1 MKQQNYSRRKEVS
14 REEPSNG
21 KTNLLLLVIAVLLLL
36 IIIVLFNKD
45 ALAGIIKPLN
55 GNSQASAEN
64 PIIERVDEPSFEM
77 SLEDALDPDEFLAV
91 EDENIE
97 NQNEEVDEA
106 MSDVADSQSIRTP
119 LYFLKTVGDESS
131 IVTGA
136 IRNIHYSDLP
146 LAASIK
152 QLLLKPNA
160 MEMNNGFFT
169 LIPENSVLLSIE
181 VTDKIAYLNF
191 NEDFQFNSLGRE
203 GYLAQVKQIVYT
215 ATEIEG
221 VDKVQ
226 ILIEGKRLEFLG
238 ADGIYIGEPLSRED
252 LDI

>member
-1 MKQQNYSRRKEVS
+1 MKQQNYSGRKDVS
-14 REEPSNG
+14 REETTNG
-21 KTNLLLLVIAVLLLL
+21 KTNLLLLIIAMLLLL
-36 IIIVLFNKD
+36 IVIVLFNKD
-45 ALAGIIKPLN
+45 ALAGLIKPLRGEN
-55 GNSQASAEN
+55 MASVEN
-64 PIIERVDEPSFEM
+64 PIIERVDEPSFEI
-77 SLEDALDPDEFLAV
+77 SLEDTLNPDESLAI

-97 NQNEEVDEA
+97 NQDEEVEEA
-106 MSDVADSQSIRTP
+106 MADVEDSQSIRTP

-136 IRNIHYSDLP
+136 IRNVHYSDIP
-146 LAASIK
+146 LSASIK

-169 LIPENSVLLSIE
+169 LIPENSALLSIE
-181 VTDKIAYLNF
+181 VTDRIAYLNF

-203 GYLAQVKQIVYT
+203 GYMAQVKQVIYT
-215 ATEIEG
+215 ATEIE
-221 VDKVQ
+221 DIDQVQ

-252 LDI
+252 LEN

>member
-1 MKQQNYSRRKEVS
+1 MKQQNYSGHKDVS

-21 KTNLLLLVIAVLLLL
+21 KTNILLLIIAVLLLL
-36 IIIVLFNKD
+36 IVIVLFNKD
-45 ALAGIIKPLN
+45 ALAGFIKPIN
-55 GNSQASAEN
+55 GDSRASAEN
-64 PIIERVDEPSFEM
+64 PIIERVDKPSFEI
-77 SLEDALDPDEFLAV
+77 SLEESVDSDEFSTI
-91 EDENIE
+91 EGENIE
-97 NQNEEVDEA
+97 NQNEEVEEA
-106 MSDVADSQSIRTP
+106 MADVAESQSIRTA

-131 IVTGA
+131 IVTGT
-136 IRNIHYSDLP
+136 IRNVHYSDIP
-146 LAASIK
+146 LSASIK

-169 LIPENSVLLSIE
+169 LIPENSALLSIE
-181 VTDKIAYLNF
+181 VTDQIAYLNF

-221 VDKVQ
+221 IEQVQ

-238 ADGIYIGEPLSRED
+238 ADGIYIGEPLSRVD